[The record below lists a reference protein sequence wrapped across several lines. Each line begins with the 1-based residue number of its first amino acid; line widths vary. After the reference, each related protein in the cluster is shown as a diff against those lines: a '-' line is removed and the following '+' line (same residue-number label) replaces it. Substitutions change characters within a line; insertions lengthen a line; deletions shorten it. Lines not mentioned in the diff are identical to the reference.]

1 MLMGPRVARRRR
13 CTSAGGGR
21 VLDDRARSLDVV
33 GAIQPHAESK
43 RRGRPAAVARRLS
56 EPSRIPCAR
65 VTTVKVCIDVA
76 DLDEASAFYCQA
88 LRCTEVGRTS
98 RTVKLTA
105 GGNELYLILRA
116 EGSAPFRAATEGRS
130 FARHWTPVHLDFSV
144 EDVGW
149 STSEITRL
157 GGLVEDQE
165 SGDWGS
171 LTRCADPFGNGFCL
185 VST

>member
-1 MLMGPRVARRRR
+1 V
-13 CTSAGGGR
+13 TSDPWH
-21 VLDDRARSLDVV
+21 V
-33 GAIQPHAESK
+33 HFE

-56 EPSRIPCAR
+56 EPSRISWR
-65 VTTVKVCIDVA
+65 RMTTVKICIDVA
-76 DLDEASAFYCQA
+76 DLDEAGAFYCQA
-88 LRCTEVGRTS
+88 LQCTEVGRNS

-105 GGNELYLILRA
+105 GGNELYLILRP
-116 EGSAPFRAATEGRS
+116 EGSMPFLAATEGRS

-144 EDVGW
+144 EDVGR

-157 GGLVEDQE
+157 GGIVEGQE

-185 VST
+185 VTT